1 MKELM
6 VRRTRIQIKTD
17 YSEDL
22 KKNNLA
28 FPERV

>member
-17 YSEDL
+17 YEADL

-28 FPERV
+28 FPKRV